1 MYSIVGS
8 GWGFDDGTGSVSAV
22 HEEPVKESM
31 MENKTL
37 DKGRQS
43 LAAGNKKRKS
53 TKESEIERVT
63 SI

>member
-1 MYSIVGS
+1 MYSIVGP
-8 GWGFDDGTGSVSAV
+8 GWGFDGGTGSVSAV
-22 HEEPVKESM
+22 HEEQVKESM

-43 LAAGNKKRKS
+43 LAAGNKKSES
-53 TKESEIERVT
+53 TKESEIDRVT

>member
-8 GWGFDDGTGSVSAV
+8 GWGFDGGTGSVSAV
-22 HEEPVKESM
+22 HEESVQESM

-43 LAAGNKKRKS
+43 LAVDSKKSKG
-53 TKESEIERVT
+53 TAE
-63 SI
+63 